1 MTKWVKCILFLGY
14 IPLGFPLMCSCS
26 YFSLQKT
33 HFGLFSKSIPCGI
46 HLCLMGEF
54 CQVSTSLT
62 SSSRVQQVLASF
74 IYRKVSQQV
83 FTSYSFQRWPN
94 KLTELW
100 HVSQHCFKPRLWDS
114 DSTKTRPTWDWEKLD
129 SLARLDKTLNWK
141 LKSNLIKK
149 NSQNTRNFMQK
160 K

>member
-1 MTKWVKCILFLGY
+1 MHIFWGLYAFRVSIVVFLL
-14 IPLGFPLMCSCS
+14 IFLP
-26 YFSLQKT
+26 QRA

-62 SSSRVQQVLASF
+62 SSSWVQQVLASF

-83 FTSYSFQRWPN
+83 FTGYSFQRWPN
-94 KLTELW
+94 KLIDLR
-100 HVSQHCFKPRLWDS
+100 HVSQHCFKPSLCNS
-114 DSTKTRPTWDWEKLD
+114 DSTKTQPAWDWEKLD
-129 SLARLDKTLNWK
+129 GSTRLEKTLNWK